1 MKIDGVFSG
10 GGMRSIAMVGAY
22 QVLEEKGIQITR
34 LAGTSGGSVIASLIA
49 AGYSSQE
56 LNDLVFETKTA
67 SFLVEHRPY
76 FNPFLLKWL
85 FLYWR
90 MGLYTGDALE
100 SWIADK
106 LAAKGV
112 RTFLDLPEGALRLI
126 ASDLTSGR
134 LLVLPND
141 LLAYGV
147 DLKKFPLAKAIRMSC
162 SIPYFFEPVKLK
174 TNDGVHFIVD
184 GGVLSGFPM
193 WLFGEEKTVR
203 PVIGVTLKPSIKERK
218 KKEIH
223 NALQLY
229 ESLFATMKDA
239 HDTRYIEKKYAKNV
253 IFIPTVTNDTV
264 NFDLEDAKKHALIEI
279 GREKTIEFLK
289 SWSY

>member
-34 LAGTSGGSVIASLIA
+34 LAGTSGGSVIAAFIA

-56 LNDLVFETKTA
+56 LKDLVFETKTT
-67 SFLVEHRPY
+67 SLLDERRPCFSQFLS
-76 FNPFLLKWL
+76 KWL
-85 FLYWR
+85 LMYWR
-90 MGLYTGDALE
+90 MGLYKGDALE
-100 SWIADK
+100 GWIGDK
-106 LAAKGV
+106 LAKKGV
-112 RTFLDLPEGALRLI
+112 RTFLDLPEGTLRLI

-134 LLVLPND
+134 LLVLPDD
-141 LLAYGV
+141 LLAYGI
-147 DLKKFPLAKAIRMSC
+147 DLKHFPLAKAIRMSC

-174 TNDGVHFIVD
+174 TSDGVHYIVD

-193 WLFGEEKTVR
+193 WLFGDEKTVR

-218 KKEIH
+218 KKEIR
-223 NALQLY
+223 NAFQLY
-229 ESLFATMKDA
+229 ESLFATMKEA

-253 IFIPTVTNDTV
+253 IFIPTSASDTV
-264 NFDLEDAKKHALIEI
+264 NFDLLDEKKHALIEI
-279 GREKTIEFLK
+279 GRERTIAFLH
-289 SWSY
+289 SWSC

>member
-34 LAGTSGGSVIASLIA
+34 LAGTSGGSVIAAFIA

-56 LNDLVFETKTA
+56 LKDLVFETKTT
-67 SFLVEHRPY
+67 SLLDERRPCFNQFLS
-76 FNPFLLKWL
+76 KWL
-85 FLYWR
+85 LMYWR
-90 MGLYTGDALE
+90 MGLYKGDALE
-100 SWIADK
+100 GWIGDK
-106 LAAKGV
+106 LAKKGV
-112 RTFLDLPEGALRLI
+112 RTFLDLPEGTLRLI

-134 LLVLPND
+134 LLVLPDD
-141 LLAYGV
+141 LLAYGI
-147 DLKKFPLAKAIRMSC
+147 DLKHFPLAKAIRMSC

-174 TNDGVHFIVD
+174 TSDGVHYIVD

-193 WLFGEEKTVR
+193 WLFGDEKTVR

-218 KKEIH
+218 KKEIR
-223 NALQLY
+223 NAFQLY
-229 ESLFATMKDA
+229 ESLFATMKEA

-253 IFIPTVTNDTV
+253 IFIPTSASDTV
-264 NFDLEDAKKHALIEI
+264 NFDLLDEKKHALIEI
-279 GREKTIEFLK
+279 GRERTIAFLH
-289 SWSY
+289 SWSC